1 MKKKRGI
8 SLIVLIIT
16 LVVILIIV
24 AIIVLNLK
32 NTDPVGKANEVKLRS
47 DFKSLNEEFLAT
59 ISDLSMSNS
68 SFTKEDI
75 NISARNVNKMRL
87 YIPSIT
93 QEYANKLFIKNGNLL
108 YIKQN
113 DSGYNEN
120 EEKIV
125 KELGIK
131 VPYGI
136 IGDADG
142 DGEITNDDLLAIG
155 NITAELAS
163 VESDRQQEAC
173 DVNADGVIN
182 IDDYTEL
189 QTYLKMDFAHVTSNI
204 GKEVK

>member
-75 NISARNVNKMRL
+75 NISASNVNKMRL

-93 QEYANKLFIKNGNLL
+93 QEYANKLYDEL
-108 YIKQN
+108 
-113 DSGYNEN
+113 NEN
-120 EEKIV
+120 GISVILDDRKERPGVKFNDMDLIGIPIRVTIGRKFNDGIV
-125 KELGIK
+125 ELKLRDQNEMKE
-131 VPYGI
+131 V
-136 IGDADG
+136 AV
-142 DGEITNDDLLAIG
+142 DDLLE
-155 NITAELAS
+155 ELK
-163 VESDRQQEAC
+163 
-173 DVNADGVIN
+173 
-182 IDDYTEL
+182 
-189 QTYLKMDFAHVTSNI
+189 KMT
-204 GKEVK
+204 K